1 MTTTAQARGI
11 FNSRS
16 RSKIAPAPVGP
27 PPLTGVDGGELGV
40 VFARRLGGGRAC
52 LQQGPWMLLSP
63 PDLCKH
69 VLVLGATGA
78 GKTETVLRLA
88 WTLAKTTDI
97 PVYYMDGKGDR
108 GTAERFVGLM
118 SDAGRSARVFPNE
131 PVDVWRGEPH
141 EVHARLMAIIDYST
155 EGPASWYR
163 DLAKNTLRLA
173 CQHPDGPPR
182 SSGELLGRME
192 LGALRAVHPGSSA
205 VAALTAEQV
214 NQVRLRYEAFF
225 GECRR
230 QLDGSWSWE
239 DTNAAYL
246 LLDSLTLGEETAG
259 LARCLFADFAH
270 FFSTRKP
277 RERMCLLIVD
287 EFSALAGGG
296 GMAARV
302 EQARGFNTGLI
313 LCPQVVAGMG
323 DELEAER
330 ILGNVQTII
339 CHRVNTPEDV
349 VRLAGTRLTPE
360 FSSHFDNQGATGE
373 GSLRLQHQ
381 FLIDPNQLRSL
392 PTGRAFVISHGRAA
406 KAQILQA
413 PDFSAPLP
421 AVELASNDTCVSS
434 SANSSGS
441 ITVGKRQSGE
451 PSAGKLPF

>member
-1 MTTTAQARGI
+1 MTTVQARGI

-16 RSKIAPAPVGP
+16 RSKTVAVPAGP
-27 PPLTGVDGGELGV
+27 PPLTGVDCGESGV

-63 PDLCKH
+63 ASLCRH

-88 WTLAKTTDI
+88 WTVAKTTDV

-108 GTAERFVGLM
+108 ATAERFVGLM
-118 SDAGRSARVFPNE
+118 DDAGRTTRVFPNE
-131 PVDVWRGEPH
+131 PFDVWRGEPH
-141 EVHARLMAIIDYST
+141 EVHARLMEIIDYASD
-155 EGPASWYR
+155 GPASWYR

-173 CQHPDGPPR
+173 CQQPDGPPR
-182 SSGELLGRME
+182 SSGKLLARME

-225 GECRR
+225 GECRG
-230 QLDGSWSWE
+230 QLDGTWAWE
-239 DTNAAYL
+239 DTDAAYL
-246 LLDSLTLGEETAG
+246 LLDSLALGEETAG

-270 FFSTRKP
+270 FFSARKP
-277 RERMCLLIVD
+277 REQVCLLIVD
-287 EFSALAGGG
+287 EFSSLAVGG
-296 GMAARV
+296 GMASRI
-302 EQARGFNTGLI
+302 EQARGFNTGLV

-323 DELEAER
+323 DELEAQR

-339 CHRVNTPEDV
+339 CHRLNTPEDV
-349 VRLAGTRLTPE
+349 VRLAGTRLVPE
-360 FSSHFDNQGATGE
+360 YSSHFDNQGATGE

-413 PDFSAPLP
+413 PTITAPLP
-421 AVELASNDTCVSS
+421 DVELASNRMHFPKCP
-434 SANSSGS
+434 NSSGS
-441 ITVGKRQSGE
+441 MDAGIGQSGGLPAGE
-451 PSAGKLPF
+451 PPF

>member
-1 MTTTAQARGI
+1 MSPSAVGV
-11 FNSRS
+11 FNRRS
-16 RSKIAPAPVGP
+16 RGTMPVPVGP
-27 PPLTGVDGGELGV
+27 PPLTGLDGGESGV
-40 VFARRLGGGRAC
+40 VFARRLGGGRAT

-63 PDLCKH
+63 AGLCRH

-88 WTLAKTTDI
+88 WTVAKSTDI
-97 PVYYMDGKGDR
+97 PVFYMDGKGDR

-118 SDAGRSARVFPNE
+118 ADAGRQARVFPNE
-131 PVDVWRGEPH
+131 PFDVWRGEPH
-141 EVHARLMAIIDYST
+141 EVHARLMEVIDYASD
-155 EGPASWYR
+155 GPASWYR

-182 SSGELLGRME
+182 SSEELLARME
-192 LGALRAVHPGSSA
+192 LGALRAVHAGSSA
-205 VAALTAEQV
+205 VAALTGEQV

-225 GECRR
+225 GECRG
-230 QLDGSWSWE
+230 QLDGAWSWE
-239 DTNAAYL
+239 DTSAGYL
-246 LLDSLTLGEETAG
+246 LLDSLALGEETAG

-270 FFSTRKP
+270 FFSARKP
-277 RERMCLLIVD
+277 REQICLLIVD
-287 EFSALAGGG
+287 EFSSLATGG
-296 GMAARV
+296 GMASRI
-302 EQARGFNTGLI
+302 EQARGFNTGLV

-323 DELEAER
+323 DPIETER

-349 VRLAGTRLTPE
+349 VRLAGTRLVPE

-413 PDFSAPLP
+413 PMVAGSLP
-421 AVELASNDTCVSS
+421 AVELASNATLLSDSS
-434 SANSSGS
+434 NSSLAIQTGE
-441 ITVGKRQSGE
+441 TVSGE
-451 PSAGKLPF
+451 FPAGELPF